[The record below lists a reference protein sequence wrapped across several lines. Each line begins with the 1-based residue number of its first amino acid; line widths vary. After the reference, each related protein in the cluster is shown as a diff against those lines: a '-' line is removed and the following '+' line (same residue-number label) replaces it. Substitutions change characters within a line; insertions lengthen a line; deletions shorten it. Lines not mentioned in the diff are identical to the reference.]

1 VLRAVAFSGSL
12 DWAGEQRC
20 KSKSKSKSKRQGQ
33 RLSVLVVP
41 RIARGS
47 QDEIDR
53 LSQRVEAAIAE

>member
-1 VLRAVAFSGSL
+1 VAFSGSL

-20 KSKSKSKSKRQGQ
+20 KSKSKSKRQGQ

>member
-20 KSKSKSKSKRQGQ
+20 KSKSKRQGQ